1 MADAIHVVCN
11 GNDVNAF
18 SDDSDVI
25 LNSNQVVF
33 EPIDWHKF
41 MTTGGNFG

>member
-1 MADAIHVVCN
+1 MAHAIHTVRD
-11 GNDVNAF
+11 GNNVDAF
-18 SDDSDVI
+18 SDNSDVI

-41 MTTGGNFG
+41 MTTECNFG